1 MIEVSLHRLTEFAW
15 SAPIRD
21 LAPKLNLS
29 DVGLRK
35 ILKGHGVNLPP
46 QGYWLA
52 KQPTEMVLGLQKIPP
67 RRPGQSQRIHLDSR
81 FETVLTP
88 DAPLDPDG
96 PFESALVPEDLES
109 LRALEVKAIGYV
121 RVPLRLGNPNPGL
134 HALLKKEELRRIKI
148 TSGQHA
154 WRSDGPLFDNVVDQR
169 QLRLLNA
176 ILFALS
182 KREVHAKVHLEEY
195 NFHAIATVGDFTV
208 SFTMIPA
215 TKPKNLI
222 QYAYAETMTKLPP
235 RSRVVVMIN
244 PSRSGTSGDIWQDDA
259 EGQLETKIPSIAAAV
274 IVAGETAFRQNVR
287 MRAEW
292 RAQREREEEIE
303 ARRRQLQEQQE
314 ILRREA
320 EAEAKRLA
328 DLKLS
333 GKLLREANE
342 LRDLVAVVRE
352 KMNANPDLAEKYDIA
367 EWENWATDY
376 ADRIDPIKSG
386 QVLSHLKSLHKS

>member
-46 QGYWLA
+46 QGYWLT
-52 KQPTEMVLGLQKIPP
+52 KQSTKLALDIQIPP

-81 FETVLTP
+81 FEAVLTP
-88 DAPLDPDG
+88 DAPLDPNG
-96 PFESALVPEDLES
+96 PFASALVPEDLES
-109 LRALEVKAIGYV
+109 LRALEVKAIGDV

-134 HALLKKEELRRIKI
+134 HALLKKEELRRIKN

-154 WRSDGPLFDNVVDQR
+154 WRSDGPLFDSVVDQR

-182 KREVHAKVHLEEY
+182 KRDVHAKVDLEDY
-195 NFHAIATVGDFTV
+195 NFRARATVGEFTV

-215 TKPKNLI
+215 SKPKNLN
-222 QYAYAETMTKLPP
+222 QYAYAETMAKLPP

-244 PSRSGTSGDIWQDDA
+244 PSRSGTSDDIWQDDA
-259 EGQLETKIPSIAAAV
+259 EGQLETKITSIAAAV
-274 IVAGETAFRQNVR
+274 IVAGEAEFRQNVR

-303 ARRRQLQEQQE
+303 ARRRQLHEQEE
-314 ILRREA
+314 LRRRKA

-342 LRDLVAVVRE
+342 LRAIVAAVRN
-352 KMNANPDLAEKYDIA
+352 KMNVNPDLAEQYDIA

-386 QVLSHLKSLHKS
+386 QVLSHLRSLQKS